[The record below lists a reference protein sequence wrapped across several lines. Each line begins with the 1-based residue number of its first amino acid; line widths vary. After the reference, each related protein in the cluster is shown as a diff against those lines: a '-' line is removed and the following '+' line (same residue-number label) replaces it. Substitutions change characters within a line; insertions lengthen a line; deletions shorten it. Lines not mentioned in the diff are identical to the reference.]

1 MSGNQ
6 IGKTLCS
13 GAETAIHATGL
24 YPDWWVGH
32 RITGAPNILCAG
44 VNSYRTRDLIQ
55 KELLGSENG
64 TGWIPKHL
72 IHETLRKPGI
82 PNALEK
88 IYVKRNNG
96 MDLCAIT
103 LLGYEDGARKFMGE
117 RIDFG
122 WGDEEPPIDIHEQ
135 IVRGTIATD
144 GIFMYSFTPE
154 EGMTQVVSRF
164 RNECPENYAMMQAS
178 WEDAPHITKKRI
190 KELLAEMLP
199 HEREMRSRG
208 EPLAGSAMIFPYPD
222 DEISVEAFE
231 IPNYWPQILGV
242 DFGGDHPFAAV
253 KIAYDIENNK
263 AYITDCTKIRRARIP
278 EESSLVKHMGGDVL
292 PVAFPHDGNK
302 EDKQSGKPLAHLY
315 REEGVNMLPFCF
327 SNPPELGKPEG
338 TGGQGV
344 DVGLKAMSNALADGR
359 LKIFAHLHD
368 WFKEKSSYH
377 LKDHKVVR
385 LNDDAM
391 SASRYAYMSGIYAD
405 GAARHSQPLK
415 INVKERTYQSQGL
428 SNW

>member
-1 MSGNQ
+1 
-6 IGKTLCS
+6 
-13 GAETAIHATGL
+13 
-24 YPDWWVGH
+24 
-32 RITGAPNILCAG
+32 
-44 VNSYRTRDLIQ
+44 
-55 KELLGSENG
+55 
-64 TGWIPKHL
+64 
-72 IHETLRKPGI
+72 
-82 PNALEK
+82 
-88 IYVKRNNG
+88 
-96 MDLCAIT
+96 
-103 LLGYEDGARKFMGE
+103 
-117 RIDFG
+117 
-122 WGDEEPPIDIHEQ
+122 
-135 IVRGTIATD
+135 
-144 GIFMYSFTPE
+144 
-154 EGMTQVVSRF
+154 
-164 RNECPENYAMMQAS
+164 
-178 WEDAPHITKKRI
+178 
-190 KELLAEMLP
+190 
-199 HEREMRSRG
+199 
-208 EPLAGSAMIFPYPD
+208 
-222 DEISVEAFE
+222 
-231 IPNYWPQILGV
+231 
-242 DFGGDHPFAAV
+242 
-253 KIAYDIENNK
+253 
-263 AYITDCTKIRRARIP
+263 
-278 EESSLVKHMGGDVL
+278 MGGDVL